1 MRHINKKSGEL
12 LRVTP
17 QMRCAKAAARTQ
29 LELATGRSSPTT
41 TTTTTTTG
49 MRLVLLVAI
58 GISHIAIKPPNT
70 VV

>member
-1 MRHINKKSGEL
+1 
-12 LRVTP
+12 
-17 QMRCAKAAARTQ
+17 MRCAKAAARIQ
-29 LELATGRSSPTT
+29 LKLATGRFGPTT

-58 GISHIAIKPPNT
+58 GISHIAIKPNT